1 MNKRTFFQDAFQ
13 LGASFAAILSHNARR
28 QWRCVLLLSAA
39 WALGGCAGL
48 TPWVK
53 PYERQNLATPAMA
66 WSRDGLSDGYMH
78 HVYQARES
86 ARGAEGGSG
95 GGCGCN

>member
-1 MNKRTFFQDAFQ
+1 MKMNTNNTFVPSYVNKTQRLLKGSLA
-13 LGASFAAILSHNARR
+13 
-28 QWRCVLLLSAA
+28 LLLCASLSA
-39 WALGGCAGL
+39 CAGI

-53 PYERQNLATPAMA
+53 PYERQNLADPVMS
-66 WSRDGLSDGYMH
+66 WSRDGLADGYMH

>member
-1 MNKRTFFQDAFQ
+1 MNKHYQIPSGRKHSAAKTARYSVRPQAWRYLLLLGTIWM
-13 LGASFAAILSHNARR
+13 LGA
-28 QWRCVLLLSAA
+28 
-39 WALGGCAGL
+39 CAGA

-53 PYERQNLATPAMA
+53 PYERQHLAAPAMA